1 MKDEYDSRKG
11 KNFRY
16 NFRVFKMIQSFR
28 VFYYQLVVVGVVL
41 SV

>member
-11 KNFRY
+11 KNPRH
-16 NFRVFKMIQSFR
+16 NLRVLKMTQSLR
-28 VFYYQLVVVGVVL
+28 AFYHPLAAVGVVL